1 MQKAIIVREYGNSE
15 VLRLE
20 DVSIGDP
27 GEGEL
32 LIRQTAIGVNYHD
45 VYVRSGLYK
54 TLSLPGIPGCE
65 AVGVIEKIGYG
76 VRGFQQGDRIG
87 YLTSGYGAY
96 ATHRLLDKN
105 LALKLPNALS
115 DELIATNFLRAMT
128 VQMLVEQVATLTSDH
143 TILVTAAAG
152 GVGRLICQWANLLGA
167 SVIGTVSTSEKAMLA
182 KSYGCKH
189 SIVFNQKNVIANVMD
204 LTDGAGVDVV
214 YDSVGADTFFSLLE
228 VLVACGHLVN
238 FGQSSGPVDPI
249 FMSTLANKSLTVSRP
264 ILFHYI
270 QKPKQYNDMAISV
283 FNTFKNIDLILPD
296 PEPYSLD
303 KASEAHEIL
312 ESRRGG
318 GSLYLI
324 PE

>member
-1 MQKAIIVREYGNSE
+1 MQKAIIVREYGNSK

-20 DVSIGDP
+20 GINVGDP
-27 GEGEL
+27 EEGEL

-54 TLSLPGIPGCE
+54 TLCLPGIPGCE
-65 AVGVIEKIGYG
+65 ATGVIERIGDG
-76 VRGFQQGDRIG
+76 VTGFQEGDRIA

-105 LALKLPNALS
+105 LALKLPNNLS

-128 VQMLVEQVATLTSDH
+128 AQILVEQVATLNSDH

-152 GVGRLICQWANLLGA
+152 GVGRLICQWANLIGA
-167 SVIGTVSTSEKAMLA
+167 SVIGTVSTSEKAVLA

-189 SIVFNQKNVIANVMD
+189 SIVYNQKDLVSDVMD
-204 LTDGAGVDVV
+204 VTNGTGVDVV
-214 YDSVGADTFFSLLE
+214 YDSVGAETFFSSLE
-228 VLVACGHLVN
+228 VLVPCGHLVN
-238 FGQSSGPVDPI
+238 FGQSSGQVDPI
-249 FMSTLANKSLTVSRP
+249 FMSTLAKKSLTISRP

-270 QKPKQYNDMAISV
+270 RKTKQYKDMAISV
-283 FNTFKNIDLILPD
+283 FNTFENMNLILPD
-296 PEPYSLD
+296 PEPYSLE
-303 KASEAHEIL
+303 KASKAHQIL